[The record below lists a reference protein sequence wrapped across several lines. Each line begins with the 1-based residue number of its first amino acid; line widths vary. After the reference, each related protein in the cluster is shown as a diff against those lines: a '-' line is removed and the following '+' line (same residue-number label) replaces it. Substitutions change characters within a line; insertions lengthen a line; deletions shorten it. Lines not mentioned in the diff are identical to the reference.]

1 MKNITSDSA
10 SKFFIAVIGIVVIAI
25 TLRELSHIFIPFV
38 IAFFLFFVFNPL
50 NLFLE
55 KNKIP
60 LSLITLIDLF
70 ITIAVLY
77 VVSKVVVDSFLGFA
91 DSLPEYVDKLSLV
104 VRETALSAGISDPYF
119 ADFSFESIIEKI
131 NYSSLAGG
139 IFSSTISLFGSI
151 LFVIFFFV
159 FVLFGEKGVY
169 DTIKKRYVISKI
181 KPEIKKIKKKLIEE
195 VDTSENENA
204 IERQLKI
211 EKEER
216 EKKLE
221 NTFKTITDQIQKYI
235 ITKIFVNAG
244 AGILVGFGLYLF
256 GVDYPVVWGLFT
268 FLFNFIPT
276 IGSAFALI
284 LPVLFTILQFD
295 SLGITI
301 GVILFMITVQTVSF
315 NLIEPIAIG
324 KRLNLNP
331 LVILLSVL
339 IWGWIWGILGMLMSV
354 PLTAVINIILANS
367 DSKNL
372 NFISEL
378 MSTGEK

>member
-1 MKNITSDSA
+1 MKTISSDSA

-119 ADFSFESIIEKI
+119 ADFTFESIIEKI

-169 DTIKKRYVISKI
+169 ETIKKRYVISKI
-181 KPEIKKIKKKLIEE
+181 KPEIKKIKKKLVDE
-195 VDTSENENA
+195 VDTSENDSA
-204 IERQLKI
+204 IEHQLKI

-221 NTFKTITDQIQKYI
+221 NTFKAITDQIQKYI
-235 ITKIFVNAG
+235 ITKILVNAG
-244 AGILVGFGLYLF
+244 AGVLVGFGLYLF

-315 NLIEPIAIG
+315 NLVEPIIMG
-324 KRLNLNP
+324 RRLNLNP

-339 IWGWIWGILGMLMSV
+339 IWGWIWGIIGMLMSV
-354 PLTAVINIILANS
+354 PLTAVINIIFTNS

-378 MSTGEK
+378 MSKGE

>member
-1 MKNITSDSA
+1 MKTITSDSA

-195 VDTSENENA
+195 VDTSGNDSE

-324 KRLNLNP
+324 RRLNLNP

-339 IWGWIWGILGMLMSV
+339 IWGWIWGIIGMLLSV

-378 MSTGEK
+378 MSKGE

>member
-77 VVSKVVVDSFLGFA
+77 VVSKVVVDSFLSFA

-195 VDTSENENA
+195 VDTSENDSE

-301 GVILFMITVQTVSF
+301 GVILFMITVQTISF
-315 NLIEPIAIG
+315 NLIEPIVIG
-324 KRLNLNP
+324 KRLKLNP

>member
-1 MKNITSDSA
+1 MKTITSDSA
-10 SKFFIAVIGIVVIAI
+10 SKFFIVVIGIVVIAI

-70 ITIAVLY
+70 ITITVLY

-195 VDTSENENA
+195 VDTSENDSE

-301 GVILFMITVQTVSF
+301 GVILFIITVQTVSF

-324 KRLNLNP
+324 KRLKLNP

-339 IWGWIWGILGMLMSV
+339 IWGWIWGIIGMLLSV

-378 MSTGEK
+378 MSKGE